1 MKKSLLLSLV
11 LLLVGVSAFAQTII
25 KGKIV
30 DATTGETLP
39 GASVILKGTKNAV
52 LTSLDGSFTLKTTT
66 TGSGNLVISYIGF
79 LTKEVSVANSGEPEN
94 LDIIKLEANSQSMNE
109 VVISAGLAID
119 RKTPVAVSTIRA
131 TEIESRSGNNEFPE
145 LLRRTPSTY
154 VTKGSGGFGDSRI
167 NVRGFDTKNTAVMI
181 NGVPVNDMEGGTVYW
196 SNWAGLMD
204 VASSIQVQRGLG
216 ASKLSTGS
224 VGGTIN
230 IITKPTE
237 LEKGGS
243 FKQQVGNDG
252 FVKNAISYST
262 GKMANGLALTFL
274 GARTVG
280 NGYIDG
286 TKFEGW
292 NYFLAAGYDINDK
305 HTITLTATGA
315 PQWHHQ
321 NSNTTPYQSY
331 YGNPNNRGVTPRGER
346 YNANWGTL
354 AGEEYNMS
362 KNYYHK
368 PVFNLNH
375 YWKINE
381 KTNLNSIVYASF
393 GRGGG
398 TGANGGIGGKN
409 VYNLPRTADSLIRY
423 DDIRKYNSG
432 GVVSDFAA
440 TAKSKEE
447 TGPYA
452 GQYVNAAG
460 TSTGITRRA
469 SVNSHNWYGAI
480 INLSH
485 NIIDGLTL
493 NGGLD
498 WRYYKGLHYRSADD
512 LLGAAAYKDLNNS
525 FENPAYVTEDNG
537 HLDYDY
543 NGFVNQ
549 IGGFV
554 SAEYSN
560 DLLDAFISGSA
571 NNTGY
576 SRETLFFNGVN
587 GKQKS
592 KTYDYFAYS
601 TKGGLNIKVTDNHN
615 FFGNAGYFTRAPFFD
630 IVFPN
635 RNGSTQTLENSAAKN
650 EKILGFELG
659 YGLRTKFVNA
669 SINVY
674 HTEWKDRAY
683 RKQIT
688 VNNEPTSANIS
699 GINQLHRGVELEL
712 SSRPVS
718 ELELTAMVSLGDWK
732 YKNDVN
738 SVEYA
743 VDGSEIPGS
752 RTTLYLKDV
761 KVGDAA
767 QTTASFGASYQIL
780 KRLRIRADYFIADH
794 LYASYQPQDRNV
806 APAAGQKARQAWELP
821 SYQLL
826 DGGLSYNFKLQGVS
840 ATLSLGVDN
849 ILDKSYISEAYT
861 DIEYNNTIFNSTTNP
876 LGNGA
881 DDFIIPGTKNA
892 SGKRNNVSIGFGR
905 TWNAGLSIKF

>member
-1 MKKSLLLSLV
+1 MKKSLLLSIVFMLI
-11 LLLVGVSAFAQTII
+11 SATLFAQSVI
-25 KGKIV
+25 KGKVV

-52 LTSLDGSFTLKTTT
+52 LTSLDGSFSLKTSA
-66 TGSGNLVISYIGF
+66 SGAGTLVISYIGF
-79 LTKEVSVANSGEPEN
+79 ITQEVNVSNSGAAEN
-94 LDIIKLEANSQSMNE
+94 VGEIKLASNSQSMNE

-131 TEIESRSGNNEFPE
+131 AEIESRAGNNEFPE

-154 VTKGSGGFGDSRI
+154 VTKGTGGFGDSRI
-167 NVRGFDTKNTAVMI
+167 NVRGFDTKNTAVMV

-196 SNWAGLMD
+196 SNWAGLTD
-204 VASSIQVQRGLG
+204 VANSIQVQRGLG

-230 IITKPTE
+230 IVTKPTE

-243 FKQQVGNDG
+243 FKQILGNDG
-252 FVKNAISYST
+252 FVKSVLSYST
-262 GKMANGLALTFL
+262 GKMTNGLAISVL
-274 GARTVG
+274 GSRTVG

-292 NYFLAAGYDINDK
+292 NYFLAAGYDINSN
-305 HTITLTATGA
+305 HTLTFTATGA

-321 NSNTTPYQSY
+321 NSSSTQYQNY
-331 YGNPNNRGVTPRGER
+331 YGNPNNVNVTARGER
-346 YNANWGTL
+346 YNSNWGTL
-354 AGEEYNMS
+354 AGEEFNMS

-375 YWKINE
+375 YWKLND
-381 KTNLNSIVYASF
+381 KTNINSVAYASF

-409 VYNLPRTADSLIRY
+409 VYSLPRTADSLIRY
-423 DDIRKYNSG
+423 DDIKKYNSG
-432 GVVSDFAA
+432 LVVSDFAA
-440 TAKSKEE
+440 TAKAKE
-447 TGPYA
+447 GAGSPYE

-460 TSTGITRRA
+460 NTTGITRRS
-469 SVNSHNWYGAI
+469 SVNSHNWFGAI
-480 INLSH
+480 VNLSH
-485 NIIDGLTL
+485 RLTDELTL
-493 NGGLD
+493 NGGVD
-498 WRYYKGLHYRSADD
+498 WRYYKGLHYRAADN
-512 LLGAAAYKDLNNS
+512 LLGAAAYKDTNNE
-525 FENPAYVTEDNG
+525 FANPSYVTEDDG

-549 IGGFV
+549 IGGYL
-554 SAEYSN
+554 SAEYST
-560 DLLDAFISGSA
+560 DLLDAFVSGSA

-576 SRETLFFNGVN
+576 RRETLFFNGNN
-587 GKQKS
+587 GSQKS
-592 KTYDYFAYS
+592 KTYDFFGYS
-601 TKGGLNIKVTDNHN
+601 TKGGVNVKVNANHN

-630 IVFPN
+630 FVFPN
-635 RNGSTQTLENSAAKN
+635 RNGSTQKVENGDAEN

-659 YGLRTKFVNA
+659 YGLRTRLLNA
-669 SINVY
+669 SLNVY

-688 VNNEPTSANIS
+688 VNNEPTSANIT
-699 GINQLHRGVELEL
+699 GINQLHRGIELEM
-712 SSRPVS
+712 SSRPINT
-718 ELELTAMVSLGDWK
+718 LELTAMVSVGDWK

-738 SVEYA
+738 SVSYA
-743 VDGSEIPGS
+743 NDGSEIPGS
-752 RTTLYLKDV
+752 KTVLYLKDV

-767 QTTASFGASYQIL
+767 QTTASFGASYQIT
-780 KRLRIRADYFIADH
+780 KGLRIRADYFIADR
-794 LYASYQPQDRNV
+794 LYANFQPQDRTS
-806 APAAGQKARQAWELP
+806 ATDIGRQAWELP

-826 DGGLSYNFKLQGVS
+826 DGGLAYTFKLQGVS
-840 ATLSLGVDN
+840 ATFNLGVDN
-849 ILDKSYISEAYT
+849 ILGDTYISEAYS
-861 DIEYNNTIFNSTTNP
+861 DIDYNPGAFNATTNP
-876 LGNGA
+876 KGNGA